1 MKILKKILYGFG
13 ILFALFC
20 ALVIVCAFH
29 PELTERIAD
38 FLYPE
43 RKSVAAGQELE
54 EELTEA
60 ARTAGKEQEPEEET
74 SKEETPK
81 EVTEGEE
88 APGKIFQDPDEVYD
102 VPAIEK
108 EGIEPGILSEY
119 TPPDETAVVVPEA
132 VAGKAGYQQIQ
143 DENQQVA
150 EEEARQIQDQLG
162 IGNAG
167 DGLIFDSRFYPYYA
181 MLDEK
186 GRHLYRQIY
195 ANANQL
201 YPVFAP
207 VEPATAGQ
215 LKNVFAAVYNDHPE
229 LFWLETSYAC
239 KCRSNGQCVEIDLR
253 FNRTAQDLENAR
265 ALFDE
270 NAKQVLGMAQNGADN
285 YEKEKLVHDA
295 LIDRVNYNLRAE
307 MNQSAYSA
315 LVNGQTVCAG
325 YARAFQYLLQQL
337 QIPCYYCTGYAGEN
351 HAWNIVELSD
361 GYYNVDATWDDTGEG
376 SYDYFNKTDA
386 DYADT
391 HVRKELAVYL
401 PPCNGQSFRNLEARR
416 EEGKRSLEETGFTEE
431 QILYDLPAYHQ
442 DCLAQVTA
450 NGLGSHT
457 FYSVIEGEELLEAWY
472 EDYRS
477 ESYRQGYME
486 DAMTQIGASSC
497 EIRLSVE
504 ELEGGRYLLT
514 HEVLLR

>member
-1 MKILKKILYGFG
+1 MKILKRILYCLG

-29 PELTERIAD
+29 PDITEKIAD

-43 RKSVAAGQELE
+43 RRSAVIEAVKEPETDNLSGVIPLTEQKTE
-54 EELTEA
+54 EERPESIFPTPGDEA
-60 ARTAGKEQEPEEET
+60 L
-74 SKEETPK
+74 
-81 EVTEGEE
+81 
-88 APGKIFQDPDEVYD
+88 
-102 VPAIEK
+102 VPAAEGD
-108 EGIEPGILSEY
+108 GIEPGTISEY
-119 TPPDETAVVVPEA
+119 TPPDEKGVIVPEA
-132 VAGKAGYQQIQ
+132 VAGRNGYQQIQ
-143 DENQQVA
+143 EDNRQIE

-201 YPVFAP
+201 YSVFAP
-207 VEPATAGQ
+207 VEPVTAGQ

-253 FNRTAQDLENAR
+253 FNRTAQNLENAR
-265 ALFDE
+265 ALFIE
-270 NAKQVLGMAQNGADN
+270 NGNQILEAAQGADSD
-285 YEKEKLVHDA
+285 YEKEKLIHDA
-295 LIDRVNYNLRAE
+295 LIDRVDYDLRAE

-401 PPCNGQSFRNLEARR
+401 PPCNGQNFRNLEANE
-416 EEGKRSLEETGFTEE
+416 EEGKRSLEEIGFTEE
-431 QILYDLPAYHQ
+431 QVLYDLPAYHE
-442 DCLAQVTA
+442 DCYNQVVSQ
-450 NGLGSHT
+450 GLGSYT
-457 FYSVIEGEELLEAWY
+457 FYSVVEGEELLKDWY

-477 ESYRQGYME
+477 ENYRQEYME

-497 EIRLSVE
+497 EIRLSAE
-504 ELEGGRYLLT
+504 ELMGGRYLLT
-514 HEVLLR
+514 HEVILR

>member
-1 MKILKKILYGFG
+1 MKKFIKSILYILG
-13 ILFALFC
+13 ILFVLFG
-20 ALVIVCAFH
+20 ALVIVCAFR
-29 PELTERIAD
+29 PDVTERIAD

-43 RKSVAAGQELE
+43 RNRIEAENAKEPGGDNFPEAVQAADTVEG
-54 EELTEA
+54 A
-60 ARTAGKEQEPEEET
+60 
-74 SKEETPK
+74 KEEDAETPPL
-81 EVTEGEE
+81 GAWEE
-88 APGKIFQDPDEVYD
+88 AEDS
-102 VPAIEK
+102 ALEK
-108 EGIEPGILSEY
+108 EGIDPGIISEY
-119 TPPDETAVVVPEA
+119 TPPEETDIIVPEN
-132 VAGKAGYQQIQ
+132 VAGKTGYQQIQ
-143 DENQQVA
+143 EDNRQVE

-195 ANANQL
+195 ANAEQL

-207 VEPATAGQ
+207 VEPVAAGQ

-229 LFWLETSYAC
+229 LFWMETAYAC

-253 FNRTAQDLENAR
+253 FNRTAQDLDNAK
-265 ALFDE
+265 ALF
-270 NAKQVLGMAQNGADN
+270 ADN
-285 YEKEKLVHDA
+285 GNQILALAQGAVSGYEKEKLVHDA
-295 LIDRVNYNLRAE
+295 LLDRVSYNLRAE

-337 QIPCYYCTGYAGEN
+337 GIPCYYCTGYAGEN

-401 PPCNGQSFRNLEARR
+401 PPCNGQSFRNLEPD
-416 EEGKRSLEETGFTEE
+416 EEKGKRSLEEAGFSEE
-431 QILYDLPAYHQ
+431 QVLYNLPDYHE
-442 DCLAQVTA
+442 DCYNQVVSK
-450 NGLGSHT
+450 GLGSYA

-472 EDYRS
+472 EDYRL
-477 ESYRQGYME
+477 ENYRKEYME
-486 DAMTQIGASSC
+486 EAMTQIGASSC

-504 ELEGGRYLLT
+504 ELKGGRYLIT
-514 HEVLLR
+514 HEAVLR